1 MFMTILKY
9 HGHANFQL
17 IHENTSILI
26 DPFFT
31 NNPTN
36 TTNPAD
42 IDCQYILV
50 SHAHGDHIGDAV
62 SIAQR
67 TGATIISTAEVAN
80 MVQEQG
86 CQAHPMHIGGKH
98 AFPFG
103 SVKLTMAIHGA
114 GLPGGHACGFVIDF
128 FDKNIYFAGDTALF
142 SDMELIG
149 RLTSLDYALL
159 PIGDNYTMG
168 PEDALIAASLL
179 KPQKVIPMHYNTW
192 PLIAQAPD
200 KFKQNLEITYHIPVH
215 ILPFG
220 ESMNL

>member
-1 MFMTILKY
+1 MPILKY

-17 IHENTSILI
+17 IQKNTSLLI

-31 NNPTN
+31 NNPSTA
-36 TTNPAD
+36 TNPQD

-62 SIAQR
+62 SIAKR

-80 MVQEQG
+80 MVIAEG
-86 CQAHPMHIGGKH
+86 CQAHAMHIGGKH

-114 GLPGGHACGFVIDF
+114 GLPGGHACGFVLEF
-128 FDKNIYFAGDTALF
+128 FGKTIYFAGDTALF

-149 RLTSLDYALL
+149 RLSPLDYALL

-179 KPQKVIPMHYNTW
+179 KPKTVIPMHYNTW
-192 PLIAQAPD
+192 PLIAQDPE
-200 KFKQNLEITYHIPVH
+200 KFKQSLESTYHIPVQ
-215 ILPFG
+215 ILSSG
-220 ESMNL
+220 ESLHL